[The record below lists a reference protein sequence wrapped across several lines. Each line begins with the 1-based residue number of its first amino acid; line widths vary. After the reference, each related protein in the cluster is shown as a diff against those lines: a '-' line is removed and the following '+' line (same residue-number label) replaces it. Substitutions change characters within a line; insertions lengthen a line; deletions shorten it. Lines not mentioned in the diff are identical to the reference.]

1 MSNYVEC
8 PFCDEPDF
16 DLAGLKHHLL
26 AGHCDV
32 FDEIDRLDRPIF
44 ISPSSQGK
52 AADEVKP

>member
-16 DLAGLKHHLL
+16 DLVGLKHHLL

-32 FDEIDRLDRPIF
+32 FDEIDTLDRPVTF
-44 ISPSSQGK
+44 VQPAQGK
-52 AADEVKP
+52 PGEQV